1 MQLTPTYSTYRSA
14 VVVRQKPLEKSDT
27 VKAEII
33 RQICAE
39 YAGIDV
45 TVLTSKWR
53 KSEVVEMRQIGMAI
67 TKQNT
72 NLTLKSVGSYYGG
85 RDHSTIIHAKG
96 TVSDLCETD
105 KTFLLK
111 VRTIQNI
118 IEKHFTL
125 TSKF

>member
-1 MQLTPTYSTYRSA
+1 MQLTANYTTYRSA

-39 YAGIDV
+39 YLGIDV
-45 TVLTSKWR
+45 TVLAGKWR
-53 KSEVVEMRQIGMAI
+53 KREVVEMRQIGMAV
-67 TKQNT
+67 TYTNT
-72 NLTLKSVGSYYGG
+72 RLTLKSIGGYYGG
-85 RDHSTIIHAKG
+85 RDYSTVIHARNNI
-96 TVSDLCETD
+96 SDLCETD
-105 KTFLLK
+105 KHFLLK

>member
-14 VVVRQKPLEKSDT
+14 VVVRQKPPQKTDMQ
-27 VKAEII
+27 KAEII
-33 RQICAE
+33 RKICAE

-53 KSEVVEMRQIGMAI
+53 KSEVVEMRQIGMAV
-67 TKQNT
+67 TYTNT
-72 NLTLKSVGSYYGG
+72 RLTLKHIGNNYGG
-85 RDHSTIIHAKG
+85 RDYSTVIHARNNI
-96 TVSDLCETD
+96 SDLCETD
-105 KTFLLK
+105 KHFLLK